1 MKALEIPERF
11 TGTVYICAWSNP
23 DFCLYGETFVTDNAP
38 NEFSECILLGKE
50 EVDIALDRAGTLDKQ
65 VDQLRAARQKIIA
78 KASGEARQIEE
89 TIDSLLSI
97 EHKEVGL

>member
-38 NEFSECILLGKE
+38 NEFSECILLGQE
-50 EVDIALDRAGTLDKQ
+50 DVDIALDRAGTLDKQ
-65 VDQLRAARQKIIA
+65 VDQLRAARQKIID
-78 KASGEARQIEE
+78 KATGEAQQIQEAIE
-89 TIDSLLSI
+89 SLLAI
-97 EHKEVGL
+97 EMPEPVK

>member
-38 NEFSECILLGKE
+38 NEFSECILLGQE
-50 EVDIALDRAGTLDKQ
+50 DVDIALDRAGTLDKQ
-65 VDQLRAARQKIIA
+65 VDQLRAARQKIID
-78 KASGEARQIEE
+78 KATGEAQQIQEAIE
-89 TIDSLLSI
+89 SLLAI
-97 EHKEVGL
+97 EYKERL

>member
-38 NEFSECILLGKE
+38 NEFSECILLGQE
-50 EVDIALDRAGTLDKQ
+50 DVDIALDRAGTLDKQ
-65 VDQLRAARQKIIA
+65 VDQLRAARQKIID
-78 KASGEARQIEE
+78 KATGEAQQIQEAIE
-89 TIDSLLSI
+89 SLLAL
-97 EHKEVGL
+97 EMLEPVK

>member
-38 NEFSECILLGKE
+38 NEFSECILLGQE
-50 EVDIALDRAGTLDKQ
+50 DVDIALDRAGTLDKQ
-65 VDQLRAARQKIIA
+65 VDQLRAARQKIID
-78 KASGEARQIEE
+78 KATGEAQQIQEAIE
-89 TIDSLLSI
+89 SLLAV
-97 EHKEVGL
+97 EMLEPVK

>member
-38 NEFSECILLGKE
+38 NEFSECILLGQA
-50 EVDIALDRAGTLDKQ
+50 EVDIALDRTGTLDKQ
-65 VDQLRAARQKIIA
+65 VDQLRAARQKIID
-78 KASGEARQIEE
+78 KATGEAQQIQEAIE
-89 TIDSLLSI
+89 SLLAI
-97 EHKEVGL
+97 EMPEPVK

>member
-38 NEFSECILLGKE
+38 NEFSECILLGQE
-50 EVDIALDRAGTLDKQ
+50 DVDIALDRAGTLDKQ

-89 TIDSLLSI
+89 AIDSLLAI

>member
-38 NEFSECILLGKE
+38 NEFSECILLGQA
-50 EVDIALDRAGTLDKQ
+50 EVDIALDRTGTLDKQ
-65 VDQLRAARQKIIA
+65 VDQLRAARQKIID
-78 KASGEARQIEE
+78 KATGEAQQIQEAIE
-89 TIDSLLSI
+89 SLLAI
-97 EHKEVGL
+97 EMQEPVK

>member
-1 MKALEIPERF
+1 
-11 TGTVYICAWSNP
+11 
-23 DFCLYGETFVTDNAP
+23 
-38 NEFSECILLGKE
+38 
-50 EVDIALDRAGTLDKQ
+50 

-89 TIDSLLSI
+89 AIDSLLAI

>member
-38 NEFSECILLGKE
+38 NEFSECIVLGQA
-50 EVDIALDRAGTLDKQ
+50 EVDIALDRTGTLDKQ
-65 VDQLRAARQKIIA
+65 VDQLRTARQKIID
-78 KASGEARQIEE
+78 KATGEAQQIQEAIE
-89 TIDSLLSI
+89 SLLAI
-97 EHKEVGL
+97 EMLEPVK